1 MSRFRL
7 LVTLFAACLLFAAPA
22 AHGSS
27 SGIVVSQVFAG
38 GGNSG
43 APFTN
48 DFVELFNAGATNA
61 DLTGWTVQYA
71 PASGT
76 SWQTTALTG
85 SIAPGHYFLVQLAS
99 GATGSAL
106 PTPDATGTI
115 NLSVS
120 GGKVALVHDATALT
134 CGATAG
140 SCSSAATIEDL
151 VGYGSAVDYEGSG
164 AAPAVSSSTA
174 AVRADAGCTDTG
186 SNSGDFTAAA
196 PSPRNSSSPATSCGG
211 SSPGVS
217 ESAAVDIDI
226 QPVLSIALER
236 PTVSF
241 GAAVAGDTPPA
252 ISERVTVVSNNA
264 AGYALTVHRS
274 VFTPADLPLGL
285 ASSAPSGAQLGGT
298 LAGGARAPIPI
309 APAPDLTVGTTSS
322 RSAAGGD
329 AWPTTLGFTSALPVV
344 APGHYTATVTYTLIG
359 RCSSAWRSPPVRSHP
374 LRRVRAS
381 CGHPCRWSR
390 RRRASAWWAGRSR
403 RSGYRTPVPIRS
415 SST

>member
-1 MSRFRL
+1 MSRIRL
-7 LVTLFAACLLFAAPA
+7 LVPLFAACLLLAAPA

-76 SWQTTALTG
+76 NWQTTALAG

-99 GATGSAL
+99 GPTGSAL
-106 PTPDATGTI
+106 PTPDATGTT

-120 GGKVALVHDATALT
+120 GGKIALVHDATALT
-134 CGATAG
+134 CAAAAG
-140 SCSSAATIEDL
+140 SCSSASTIEDL
-151 VGYGSAVDYEGSG
+151 VGYGSAADYEGSG
-164 AAPAVSSSTA
+164 AAPALSSSTA
-174 AVRADAGCTDTG
+174 AVRAGAGCTDTG
-186 SNSGDFTAAA
+186 SNAADFTAPA

-211 SSPGVS
+211 APPAGLS
-217 ESAAVDIDI
+217 ENAAVDIDI
-226 QPVLSIALER
+226 QSVLSIALER

-241 GAAVAGDTPPA
+241 GAAAAGDTPPA

-274 VFTPADLPLGL
+274 AFAPADLPLGI
-285 ASSAPSGAQLGGT
+285 ASSAPSGAQLGGSLT
-298 LAGGARAPIPI
+298 GGARAPIPI
-309 APAPDLTVGTTSS
+309 APAPDLTVGTTSA

-344 APGHYTATVTYTLIG
+344 APGHYTATVTYTLIA
-359 RCSSAWRSPPVRSHP
+359 R
-374 LRRVRAS
+374 
-381 CGHPCRWSR
+381 
-390 RRRASAWWAGRSR
+390 
-403 RSGYRTPVPIRS
+403 
-415 SST
+415 